1 MTHTLHRSGT
11 RESLSGDFVFLFMP
25 AFGINNIDSGPKLRR
40 FFEIALRHNPVNI
53 GNAFYGSM
61 SLMGLQNVLDNVGK
75 DGGCVH
81 AVFSNEEDAFQML
94 QEVKEAD
101 LGLSLVISGI
111 FDKVKE
117 LCQRAGIQR
126 HAVTYSLGIWGRA
139 EKLPPEEILDVIT
152 MCGHGM
158 VSANRVYAA
167 IEDVKASRKSA
178 GDAAKDLCQQCD
190 CGVFNPV
197 RAARLLSAMAEK
209 H

>member
-11 RESLSGDFVFLFMP
+11 RESLSEDFVFLFMP
-25 AFGINNIDSGPKLRR
+25 AFGINNVDSGPKIRR

-61 SLMGLQNVLDNVGK
+61 SLMGLQNVLDNIDK

-81 AVFSNEEDAFQML
+81 AVFDNETDAFQML
-94 QEVKEAD
+94 QEIKEAD

-117 LCQRAGIQR
+117 LCQKAGIHR
-126 HAVTYSLGIWGRA
+126 HAVTYSLGVWGKT
-139 EKLPPEEILDVIT
+139 EKLPPEEVLDIIT

-158 VSANRVYAA
+158 ISANRVHAA
-167 IEDVKASRKSA
+167 SADVRAGRKSA
-178 GDAAKDLCQQCD
+178 EDAAGDLCKQCD
-190 CGVFNPV
+190 CGVFNTT
-197 RAARLLSAMAEK
+197 RAARLLKEMVK
-209 H
+209 